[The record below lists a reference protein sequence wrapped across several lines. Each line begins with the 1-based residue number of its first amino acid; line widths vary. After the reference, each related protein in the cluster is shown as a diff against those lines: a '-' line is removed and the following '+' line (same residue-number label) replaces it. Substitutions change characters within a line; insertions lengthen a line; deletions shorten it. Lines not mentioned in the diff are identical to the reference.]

1 MKLTPLSLLFS
12 GKLFLA
18 SMVAF
23 VIADR
28 IGLPKPYWCIV
39 TCCVVMNPLTGAV
52 RSKAVYRF
60 TGTACGGI
68 IALVLAAVFAS
79 VPVLLVIGAG
89 IVATAAFVC
98 SILDRTPRGYGY
110 GLLGITL
117 MLVAVPG
124 ASHAESMFDT
134 AVARVSEIGLG
145 IIVATIVDSVI
156 VPRSLGPT
164 LRRRL
169 HGWLTD
175 IETLMNDAFSGRSDH
190 VVSEHGRLKIIADIT
205 ALSTLTGQ
213 LRYDPMVP
221 RRDVQLALAIQQ
233 RLLRLVPTL
242 SAITSRLAV
251 SSAAELA
258 IVRPLLEEARQQLG
272 EDTSGHVELVERM
285 RHLPLATDGDAIWS
299 GVMRGALADLM
310 ADTLRLWSEVRRL
323 DAALDGREML
333 EPDLERKVRQAVPFP
348 LAPDWSLA
356 LRIAGGILVAY
367 AVLCGFWWATG
378 WQYGAG
384 AVLLGTVA
392 LAFFGSGDDPRPIIA
407 KFGLFT
413 TLAFAAVG
421 ILSYGLLPLA
431 QDYPTFVIAMGLF
444 MLPLGI
450 WAASN
455 PMALLLLAL
464 GLSSINL
471 QGAYSPMDFG
481 AYLESMFAD
490 LFGIYAAFALCS
502 LFRTLGP
509 AHTVARLARQ
519 EQDDVIRLSRR
530 ASNYDR
536 DAYINRALDRI
547 AAITLR
553 FGADTDARQSARLL
567 NRLRIGASVARLRL
581 VALSL
586 SGEARIAAEDLLA
599 EIRRQ
604 IRRDEPTPTLLA
616 LIDRTLTAV
625 HRQAP
630 HPDQHVV
637 LRSLASLRIGF
648 FGPATAWASNP

>member
-1 MKLTPLSLLFS
+1 MKLTPLSLLFAS
-12 GKLFLA
+12 KLFLA
-18 SMVAF
+18 SMIAF
-23 VIADR
+23 AIADR

-60 TGTACGGI
+60 TGTVCGGL
-68 IALVLAAVFAS
+68 IALVLAALFAS
-79 VPVLLVIGAG
+79 VPVLLIVGAG
-89 IVATAAFVC
+89 IVATVAFVC

-124 ASHAESMFDT
+124 ASQAETMFTT

-145 IIVATIVDSVI
+145 IIVATIIDSVI

-169 HGWLTD
+169 HGWLAD
-175 IETLMNDAFSGRSDH
+175 IETLLNDALSGRSDH
-190 VVSEHGRLKIIADIT
+190 AVSEHDRLKIIADVT
-205 ALSTLTGQ
+205 ALSTLAGQ

-233 RLLRLVPTL
+233 RLLRLIPTL
-242 SAITSRLAV
+242 SAITSRMAA

-258 IVRPLLEEARQQLG
+258 IINPLLEEARQKLG
-272 EDTSGHVELVERM
+272 EDNPEHAGLVERM
-285 RHLPLATDGDAIWS
+285 RHLPVAAGEDAVWS
-299 GVMRGALADLM
+299 GVMRDTLADLV
-310 ADTLRLWSEVRRL
+310 ADLLRLWSEARRL
-323 DAALDGREML
+323 DAALDGRRTLGPE
-333 EPDLERKVRQAVPFP
+333 LERSVRGAVAFP

-356 LRIAGGILVAY
+356 LRIAGGIVVAY
-367 AVLCGFWWATG
+367 TVLCGFWWATG

-384 AVLLGTVA
+384 TVLLGTVA
-392 LAFFGSGDDPRPIIA
+392 LAFFAKGDDPRPIIA
-407 KFGLFT
+407 KFGIFT
-413 TLAFAAVG
+413 AIAFAAVG
-421 ILSYGLLPLA
+421 VLCYGLLPLA
-431 QDYPTFVIAMGLF
+431 RDYPTFVIAMGLF
-444 MLPLGI
+444 MFPLGV

-471 QGAYSPMDFG
+471 QGAYNPLDFG

-490 LFGIYAAFALCS
+490 LLGIYAAFAFCS

-509 AHTVARLARQ
+509 THTVARLARQ
-519 EQDDVIRLSRR
+519 EQDDIVRLSRH

-547 AAITLR
+547 AAMTLR
-553 FGADTDARQSARLL
+553 FGADADAGQSVHLLARL
-567 NRLRIGASVARLRL
+567 RMGASVARLRL
-581 VALSL
+581 ASPSL
-586 SGEARIAAEDLLA
+586 SGEARNATEDLLA

-604 IRRDEPTPTLLA
+604 IRRDEPTPSLLA
-616 LIDRTLTAV
+616 LIDRTLVAV
-625 HRQAP
+625 RQQSP
-630 HPDQHVV
+630 HPDQRVV
-637 LRSLASLRIGF
+637 LRSLASLRLGLF
-648 FGPATAWASNP
+648 ESAPAWISNA